1 MNLTNQYWFFQSAV
15 PPRICDEITRYAIS
29 IKDQMAITGGT
40 PKKLNP
46 KQFKDLKKKRDSNV
60 VWLNERWIY
69 NEIHPYVNAANTNAG
84 WNFQWDQSES
94 CQFTKYNKGQ
104 YYDWHCDGWDKPYK
118 KKEGDRSNGK
128 IRKISVTLS
137 LCDDKE
143 YKGGDFEVDFRN
155 QDPDKKA
162 NTKVVK
168 EIRPKGSLII
178 FPSDLWHRVRP
189 VTKGTRYSLVI
200 WNLGWPFK

>member
-94 CQFTKYNKGQ
+94 CQF
-104 YYDWHCDGWDKPYK
+104 
-118 KKEGDRSNGK
+118 S
-128 IRKISVTLS
+128 
-137 LCDDKE
+137 
-143 YKGGDFEVDFRN
+143 
-155 QDPDKKA
+155 
-162 NTKVVK
+162 
-168 EIRPKGSLII
+168 
-178 FPSDLWHRVRP
+178 
-189 VTKGTRYSLVI
+189 
-200 WNLGWPFK
+200 